1 MIVALHA
8 LILIVVALFL
18 GIASAFT
25 TKFILYL
32 IGDPWDEQVN
42 KKAIF
47 SKIGEW
53 IDKGYHIH
61 ETLNPAKRNW
71 FMALGA
77 CYYCLNVYVSFAV
90 SFAILWHLDLT
101 LWLLI
106 VCMPV
111 SHFSISKIMD

>member
-1 MIVALHA
+1 MIALA
-8 LILIVVALFL
+8 FLLSIAGAFLL
-18 GIASAFT
+18 GIASAFA

-47 SKIGEW
+47 SFIGDW

-61 ETLNPAKRNW
+61 ETLNPTKRNW

-77 CYYCLNVYVSFAV
+77 CYYCLNVYVSFGL
-90 SFAILWHLDLT
+90 STFLLWRLDLT
-101 LWLLI
+101 AWLLL
-106 VCMPV
+106 VALPV
-111 SHFSISKIMD
+111 SHFTISKVMD